1 MPNTPIRASS
11 TSRVTVVVGDWQRT
25 FENVI
30 ACASQQVTLCAPY
43 ITEHG
48 ADLVRS
54 VRAKTKGCELRVLV
68 LTDLSPLA
76 ICAGA
81 TDPASV
87 ASLRAFFPASRSVH
101 LPRLHAKVYT
111 ADRARAIVT
120 SGNLTYGGLV
130 CNHECG
136 LLVDDPVAAAQIDDE
151 VAAYA
156 GLGAE
161 VDTATLNE
169 MCSLAVDARAAYK
182 SQVAS
187 ASQESTRRL
196 RAVLESASDTL
207 VRARLAGG
215 PIHTVF
221 AKTIEFLLRRHG
233 PLSTEAMHPMIQ
245 QIHPDLCDDTVD
257 RVIDGKRFG
266 KKWKHAART
275 AQQQLKKRGTIARM
289 NGLWVLVAPSG
300 LKSPT
305 GQ

>member
-1 MPNTPIRASS
+1 MLNAPSHVNPSS
-11 TSRVTVVVGDWQRT
+11 RTTVLVGAWQRT
-25 FENVI
+25 FEAVL
-30 ACASQQVTLCAPY
+30 ASATQRLTLCAPY

-48 ADLVRS
+48 ADIVRTVRDKTNRKELS
-54 VRAKTKGCELRVLV
+54 VLL

-87 ASLRAFFPASRSVH
+87 AVLRALFPASRSVH

-151 VAAYA
+151 VTAYA

-161 VDTATLNE
+161 VDIATLNE
-169 MCSLAVDARAAYK
+169 MCDLAVDARAAYK
-182 SQVAS
+182 AQTAS
-187 ASQESTRRL
+187 ASRESTGRL
-196 RAVLESASDTL
+196 RAVLKSASDTL
-207 VRARLAGG
+207 VRARLAEG
-215 PIHTVF
+215 PVHTVF

-245 QIHPDLCDDTVD
+245 QMHPDLCDDTVD

-275 AQQQLKKRGTIARM
+275 AQQQLKKRGTIALI
-289 NGLWVLVAPSG
+289 NGAWALVA
-300 LKSPT
+300 
-305 GQ
+305 

>member
-1 MPNTPIRASS
+1 MLNAPSHVNPSS
-11 TSRVTVVVGDWQRT
+11 RTTVLVGAWQRT
-25 FENVI
+25 FEAVL
-30 ACASQQVTLCAPY
+30 ASATQRLTLCAPY

-48 ADLVRS
+48 ADIVRT
-54 VRAKTKGCELRVLV
+54 VRDKTNRKELSVLV

-87 ASLRAFFPASRSVH
+87 AVLRALFPASRSVH

-151 VAAYA
+151 VTAYA

-161 VDTATLNE
+161 VDIATLNE
-169 MCSLAVDARAAYK
+169 MCDLAVDARAAYK
-182 SQVAS
+182 AQTAS
-187 ASQESTRRL
+187 ASRESTGRL
-196 RAVLESASDTL
+196 RAVLKSASDTL
-207 VRARLAGG
+207 VRARLAEG
-215 PIHTVF
+215 PVHTVF

-245 QIHPDLCDDTVD
+245 QMHPDLCDDTVD

-275 AQQQLKKRGTIARM
+275 AQQQLKKRGTIALI
-289 NGLWVLVAPSG
+289 NGAWALVA
-300 LKSPT
+300 
-305 GQ
+305 

>member
-1 MPNTPIRASS
+1 MLNAPSHVSP
-11 TSRVTVVVGDWQRT
+11 TSRTTVLVGAWQRT
-25 FENVI
+25 FEAVL
-30 ACASQQVTLCAPY
+30 ASASERITLCAPY

-48 ADLVRS
+48 ADTVRT
-54 VRAKTKGCELRVLV
+54 VRDKTNGSGLSVLV

-87 ASLRAFFPASRSVH
+87 AVLRALFPASRSVH

-151 VAAYA
+151 VTAYA

-161 VDTATLNE
+161 VDAATLNE
-169 MCSLAVDARAAYK
+169 MCDLAVDARAAYK
-182 SQVAS
+182 AQTAS
-187 ASQESTRRL
+187 ASRESTRRL
-196 RAVLESASDTL
+196 RAVLKSASDTL
-207 VRARLAGG
+207 VRARLAEG

-245 QIHPDLCDDTVD
+245 QMHPDLCDDTVD

-275 AQQQLKKRGTIARM
+275 AQQQLKKRGTIALI
-289 NGLWVLVAPSG
+289 NGAWALVA
-300 LKSPT
+300 
-305 GQ
+305 

>member
-1 MPNTPIRASS
+1 MLNAPSQVRPTPR
-11 TSRVTVVVGDWQRT
+11 TTVLVGAWQRT
-25 FENVI
+25 FENVL
-30 ACASQQVTLCAPY
+30 ASASQRLTLCTPY

-48 ADLVRS
+48 TDVVRK
-54 VRAKTKGCELRVLV
+54 VRNKTDGSGLSVLV

-87 ASLRAFFPASRSVH
+87 AVLRALFPASRSVH

-151 VAAYA
+151 VTAYA
-156 GLGAE
+156 GLGAD
-161 VDTATLNE
+161 VNDATLNE
-169 MCSLAVDARAAYK
+169 MCNLAIDARAAYK
-182 SQVAS
+182 AQTAS
-187 ASQESTRRL
+187 ASRESTRRL
-196 RAVLESASDTL
+196 RAVLKSASDTL
-207 VRARLAGG
+207 VRARLAEG
-215 PIHTVF
+215 PVHTVF

-245 QIHPDLCDDTVD
+245 QMHPDLCDDTLD

-275 AQQQLKKRGTIARM
+275 AQQQLKKRGTIALI
-289 NGLWVLVAPSG
+289 NGAWTLVA
-300 LKSPT
+300 
-305 GQ
+305 

>member
-1 MPNTPIRASS
+1 MLNPPSHVS
-11 TSRVTVVVGDWQRT
+11 PLSRTTVLAGAWQRT
-25 FENVI
+25 FEAVL
-30 ACASQQVTLCAPY
+30 ASASQRITLCAPY

-48 ADLVRS
+48 ADIVRT
-54 VRAKTKGCELRVLV
+54 VRDKTNGSGLSVLV

-87 ASLRAFFPASRSVH
+87 AALRALFPASRSVH

-120 SGNLTYGGLV
+120 SGNLTYGGLM

-151 VAAYA
+151 VTAYA

-161 VDTATLNE
+161 VGAATLNE
-169 MCSLAVDARAAYK
+169 MCDLAVDARAAYK
-182 SQVAS
+182 AQTAS
-187 ASQESTRRL
+187 ASRESTRRL
-196 RAVLESASDTL
+196 RAVLKSASDTL
-207 VRARLAGG
+207 VRARLAEG

-221 AKTIEFLLRRHG
+221 AKSIEFLLRRHG

-245 QIHPDLCDDTVD
+245 QMHPDLCDDTVD

-275 AQQQLKKRGTIARM
+275 AQQQLKKRGTIALI
-289 NGLWVLVAPSG
+289 NGAWALVA
-300 LKSPT
+300 
-305 GQ
+305 